1 MRDNQILARIKV
13 EAQRIMGSEPGIR
26 AILLAGSY
34 ARGTPWPRSDV
45 DLFAI
50 TETGSLR
57 VAVVDVDWT
66 TYDTTYTTVDALE
79 AQMAQSFITCN
90 SCLDLI
96 TLLGNPGIAQQI
108 QTTARRLYG
117 QHVSTGPALLQLR
130 EQLRKG
136 VQRLH
141 VARGNGEIVA
151 QALEGA
157 GLVWL
162 AGRLCLSMA
171 GIGPI
176 REDQWHDV
184 LATANLPFDAA
195 TPYACWHL
203 GTVLA
208 ERLDAAMVLAEK
220 ALDDSLVQ
228 PPIVTDPVPSPPP
241 VTGRTAPEA
250 AEAVEMH
257 RLIAAVGFGKMA
269 KAEWLE
275 DELRQASEA
284 GAICWFAVPALLALG
299 GIDPPAPRWWHDA
312 LCKASLPFDA
322 ATLYA
327 QALVGPSFL
336 ERKEAAVALGH
347 QALHALEAIFRDTP
361 SAQKYRR

>member
-1 MRDNQILARIKV
+1 MSDEQAIAPIVAEALRI
-13 EAQRIMGSEPGIR
+13 RSSEPGLR
-26 AILLAGSY
+26 AVLLAGSY
-34 ARGTPWPRSDV
+34 ARGTPWPHSDV
-45 DLFAI
+45 DLFVI
-50 TETGSLR
+50 TEPGPLQ
-57 VAVVDVDWT
+57 VAVADVDWT
-66 TYDTTYTTVDALE
+66 TFDTTYSTVEALE
-79 AQMAQSFITCN
+79 GQMAQSFISCN
-90 SCLDLI
+90 GCLDLV
-96 TLLGNPGIAQQI
+96 TLLGDPDIAQQI

-117 QHVSTGPALLQLR
+117 QHVPTGPALLQLR
-130 EQLRKG
+130 EQMRTG
-136 VQRLH
+136 AQRLH
-141 VARGNGEIVA
+141 VAQGHGEIVA

-157 GLVWL
+157 ELVWL
-162 AGRLCLSMA
+162 AGRLCLSMV

-184 LATANLPFDAA
+184 LSTANLPFDAA
-195 TPYACWHL
+195 TPNAGWHI

-220 ALDDSLVQ
+220 ALDESLVQ

-241 VTGRTAPEA
+241 VTRRTAPEA

-275 DELRQASEA
+275 DEIRQASEA

-312 LCKASLPFDA
+312 LCNASLPFDA
-322 ATLYA
+322 TTLYA
-327 QALVGPSFL
+327 QVLVGPSFL
-336 ERKEAAVALGH
+336 ERKAAAVALGH
-347 QALHALEAIFRDTP
+347 HALHALEAIFRDTP